1 MRLGKR
7 AGKVDEDYQPR
18 LWLTVAVLGLL
29 LAYVLYFIAANDEQV
44 SVKFLFFDAT
54 LGLIW
59 VILLSLGIGI
69 AGGLLLS
76 QLYRRRSA
84 TRRAARTP
92 TPSATRAGDS

>member
-1 MRLGKR
+1 MGLGKR

-18 LWLTVAVLGLL
+18 LWLTLVVLGLL
-29 LAYVLYFIAANDEQV
+29 LAYVLYFVAANDDQV
-44 SVKFLFFDAT
+44 SVSFLFFEAT

-59 VILLSLGIGI
+59 VILLSVGIGL

-76 QLYRRRSA
+76 QLYRRRAA
-84 TRRAARTP
+84 TRRSASTP

>member
-7 AGKVDEDYQPR
+7 AGKVDDDYQPR
-18 LWLTVAVLGLL
+18 LWLTLVVLGLL
-29 LAYVLYFIAANDEQV
+29 VAYVLYFIAANDEQV

-59 VILLSLGIGI
+59 VILLSVGIGL

-84 TRRAARTP
+84 SKRSARTP

>member
-1 MRLGKR
+1 MRLGGR

-18 LWLTVAVLGLL
+18 LWLTLAGLGLL
-29 LAYVLYFIAANDEQV
+29 LAYVLYFIAANDKQV
-44 SVKFLFFDAT
+44 SVKFLFFEAT

-59 VILLSLGIGI
+59 VILLSVGIGV

-84 TRRAARTP
+84 SRRAARMP
-92 TPSATRAGDS
+92 TPSATRPGDS